1 MVVKAFEVT
10 DQDEN
15 LDKATKSKMVDFHSL
30 EEKDLWIVL
39 NETLTC
45 NIFGPLHG
53 SHGLELKVKQIID
66 FCGSR
71 TEIVCK
77 LVNLP

>member
-66 FCGSR
+66 LW
-71 TEIVCK
+71 V
-77 LVNLP
+77 

>member
-1 MVVKAFEVT
+1 MI
-10 DQDEN
+10 
-15 LDKATKSKMVDFHSL
+15 DFHSL

-53 SHGLELKVKQIID
+53 SHGLELYK
-66 FCGSR
+66 
-71 TEIVCK
+71 
-77 LVNLP
+77 